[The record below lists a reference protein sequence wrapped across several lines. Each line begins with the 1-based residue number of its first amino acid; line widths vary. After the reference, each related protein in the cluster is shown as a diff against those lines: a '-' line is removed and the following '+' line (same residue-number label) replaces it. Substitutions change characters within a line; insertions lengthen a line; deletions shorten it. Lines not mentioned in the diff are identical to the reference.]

1 MFRCS
6 SGKNRV
12 PSMACQ
18 TKAHLGS
25 KPSGDII
32 CPYIVTSVFA
42 SVLPSV
48 LPCVSAW
55 SRCACG
61 TAGGP
66 RRRSCT
72 AIRRELPACYIS
84 GICQAAWPSVSVP
97 QRSAA
102 GTPCAPEF
110 CSWRVRTLGAL
121 PSRFLGP
128 WTWWQEVSSRHLW
141 ASAWDVSSWRVW
153 SAWFLRV
160 ACRVSGRCAGV
171 KFF

>member
-18 TKAHLGS
+18 TKAYLGS

-42 SVLPSV
+42 SVLP
-48 LPCVSAW
+48 CVSARH
-55 SRCACG
+55 SCARG

-66 RRRSCT
+66 LRRSCT
-72 AIRRELPACYIS
+72 AIRRESPACCIS
-84 GICQAAWPSVSVP
+84 GTCQAAWPSVSVP

-102 GTPCAPEF
+102 GTPCAPGS
-110 CSWRVRTLGAL
+110 CSWRVRTPGAL
-121 PSRFLGP
+121 PPRFLGP
-128 WTWWQEVSSRHLW
+128 WPWWQEVSSRHLW
-141 ASAWDVSSWRVW
+141 ASAWEVSSWCVW